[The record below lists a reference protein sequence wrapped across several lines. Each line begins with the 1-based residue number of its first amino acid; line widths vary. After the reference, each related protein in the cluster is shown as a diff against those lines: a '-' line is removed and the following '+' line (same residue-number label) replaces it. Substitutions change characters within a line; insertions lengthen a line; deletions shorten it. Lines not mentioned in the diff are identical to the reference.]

1 MLRSNWNENGS
12 VGCNESGYIFSQEKG
27 RAIYVA
33 KEQTDPESLN
43 VSLHVLWQAAKPSRA
58 VDCRPWGLHLQRM
71 CWPLPADHSG
81 GPRGPATGVQ
91 SPEQVRQRP
100 WCVSQVTRGWVTST
114 GTHCATRGLF
124 LAINPSRLPPKANP
138 CSSGS
143 RQKQFPQAA
152 LRSKKS
158 SASTCQTDPCWI
170 SSGIPMKMF
179 TGPGIL
185 DPFPVP
191 IPSCRTLRNA
201 MWLQPLHMGVTWE
214 RLNWPN
220 IRAGG

>member
-91 SPEQVRQRP
+91 SPEQVRQRL

-114 GTHCATRGLF
+114 GTHCATRGKMGAAGEVVNGDPLMVVEVGLVIGGGGLHRIGPVQAIVIGTGDGDL
-124 LAINPSRLPPKANP
+124 LAGKLREGI
-138 CSSGS
+138 G
-143 RQKQFPQAA
+143 QA
-152 LRSKKS
+152 
-158 SASTCQTDPCWI
+158 
-170 SSGIPMKMF
+170 
-179 TGPGIL
+179 
-185 DPFPVP
+185 
-191 IPSCRTLRNA
+191 
-201 MWLQPLHMGVTWE
+201 
-214 RLNWPN
+214 
-220 IRAGG
+220 